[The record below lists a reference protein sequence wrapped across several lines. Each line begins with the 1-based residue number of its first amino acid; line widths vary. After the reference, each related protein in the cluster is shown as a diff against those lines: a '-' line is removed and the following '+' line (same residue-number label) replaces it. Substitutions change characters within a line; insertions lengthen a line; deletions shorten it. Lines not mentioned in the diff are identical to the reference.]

1 MSDLDNLEKLYR
13 NILNIVNSGVEKIK
27 DKTENDKELSPNDI
41 KALESFDKVVRNALE
56 RFEKKPVV
64 GKYTDLSEDDLL
76 KELEENDGM

>member
-1 MSDLDNLEKLYR
+1 MSDLDNLEKVYR

-64 GKYTDLSEDDLL
+64 DKYTDLSEDDLL